1 MFIVDGD
8 DIENGYENV
17 CNRERNMQQAYSQ
30 ECNSYRTLQTDAQ
43 LFVGGQFLVRSDED
57 YADCIPM
64 TATVK
69 VGESRENDRNSHEEI
84 AEILEDAGA
93 TRIWRRNSSNA
104 YVVRPK
110 RDFAG
115 D

>member
-1 MFIVDGD
+1 
-8 DIENGYENV
+8 
-17 CNRERNMQQAYSQ
+17 
-30 ECNSYRTLQTDAQ
+30 
-43 LFVGGQFLVRSDED
+43 
-57 YADCIPM
+57 M